1 MSSKCDA
8 PIETRICASL
18 GSRMKF
24 KTLCYP
30 VVRWFRRMTN
40 VELHKI
46 AAIEPLEY
54 YIRRMRLRWTGHVYR
69 LQEITPAR
77 AILKYQPKPVRPIG
91 HPTNRFQDTLKLDC
105 SRAGPDYRLQN
116 IETVA
121 ADRTQWRKFVR
132 AATGDG

>member
-1 MSSKCDA
+1 MSATTKMKIYRCSVRSTLTYACETWPPTQKQERRLSVCD
-8 PIETRICASL
+8 
-18 GSRMKF
+18 
-24 KTLCYP
+24 
-30 VVRWFRRMTN
+30 RR
-40 VELHKI
+40 
-46 AAIEPLEY
+46 
-54 YIRRMRLRWTGHVYR
+54 
-69 LQEITPAR
+69 
-77 AILKYQPKPVRPIG
+77 LKYQPKPVRPIG